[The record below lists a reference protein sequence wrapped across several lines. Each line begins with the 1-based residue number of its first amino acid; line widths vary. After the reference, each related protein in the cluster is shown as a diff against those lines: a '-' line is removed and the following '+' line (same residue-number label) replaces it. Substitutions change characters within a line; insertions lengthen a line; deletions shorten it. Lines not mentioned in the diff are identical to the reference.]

1 VLKTSNFTQIYEKT
15 YAASHNTEFWID
27 PKRHIDVVMMQVLRF
42 TMRVPFESPDPPIPQ
57 EIRGAKWRDLLLKL
71 VLRIVQFR
79 KPDLALAK
87 PS

>member
-27 PKRHIDVVMMQVLRF
+27 PKRHIGVVMMQVL
-42 TMRVPFESPDPPIPQ
+42 PFYDEGA
-57 EIRGAKWRDLLLKL
+57 IRIARATKFHRKSGGAKWRDLLLKL

-79 KPDLALAK
+79 
-87 PS
+87 